1 MTKKINARTSKI
13 YRPYIPDDK
22 REIRKEIEKI
32 QKEFPHLNK
41 QGLEKMIFLSGL
53 PVVKKNLKAVNFD
66 LISEEA

>member
-1 MTKKINARTSKI
+1 MTKKINARSNKI

-41 QGLEKMIFLSGL
+41 QGLEKMIFLSGI
-53 PVVKKNLKAVNFD
+53 PIVKKNLHAVN
-66 LISEEA
+66 IGQNIEE

>member
-1 MTKKINARTSKI
+1 MTKKINARSNKI

-41 QGLEKMIFLSGL
+41 QGLEKMIFLSGI
-53 PVVKKNLKAVNFD
+53 PIVKKNLHAVN
-66 LISEEA
+66 IRQNIEE